1 MVKRFRCK
9 SAATVSGE
17 ASYRVFVRQAFD
29 LGSAGARSNCASYC
43 GEGSWVDFFTS
54 CDWLGWVTIGRGSSG
69 VGKSWQ
75 GIAVPSNRYETSF
88 GGVVLG
94 GCASRT
100 VQSTC
105 MRVDAS
111 QFHASV
117 CPFLTK
123 LSTAWMISCLFG

>member
-1 MVKRFRCK
+1 VYPFGRHLIW
-9 SAATVSGE
+9 VLL
-17 ASYRVFVRQAFD
+17 VREVIACLTAVRA
-29 LGSAGARSNCASYC
+29 LGSI
-43 GEGSWVDFFTS
+43 FFTS

-75 GIAVPSNRYETSF
+75 GIAVPSNRYEASF

-100 VQSTC
+100 IQSAC

-123 LSTAWMISCLFG
+123 LSTA